1 MDSYGLLKQPSS
13 IFMTASF
20 QIRCRRVCIFLSF
33 IKYMLYYLLEAQSSI
48 CSWRRLKQM
57 FDRSS
62 CYILLVEDNVLD
74 ADLIRHAVQKAEA
87 SVNFDVARDG
97 EEALFFLKR
106 WEQGTP
112 TPIVILLD
120 LKLPKVSGL
129 EVLAILKTHPRY
141 KVLPVVVLTSSNL
154 PEDIQKAYE
163 LGANSYI
170 LKSID
175 YDQFAN
181 AVNLIHRYWCG
192 LNVHPE

>member
-1 MDSYGLLKQPSS
+1 
-13 IFMTASF
+13 
-20 QIRCRRVCIFLSF
+20 
-33 IKYMLYYLLEAQSSI
+33 
-48 CSWRRLKQM
+48 M

-62 CYILLVEDNVLD
+62 CYVLLVEDNVLD
-74 ADLIRHAVQKAEA
+74 ADLIRHAIQKKEA
-87 SVNFDVARDG
+87 SVNLDVARDG
-97 EEALFFLKR
+97 EEALSFLKR
-106 WEQGTP
+106 WEEGNP

-129 EVLAILKTHPRY
+129 EVLNAIKAHPRY
-141 KVLPVVVLTSSNL
+141 KVLPIVILTSSNL
-154 PEDIQKAYE
+154 SDDIQKAYE

-181 AVNLIHRYWCG
+181 AVSLIHRYWCG

>member
-1 MDSYGLLKQPSS
+1 
-13 IFMTASF
+13 
-20 QIRCRRVCIFLSF
+20 
-33 IKYMLYYLLEAQSSI
+33 
-48 CSWRRLKQM
+48 M

-74 ADLIRHAVQKAEA
+74 ADLIRHAIQKAEA
-87 SVNFDVARDG
+87 AVNFDVARDG
-97 EEALFFLKR
+97 EEALFYLKR

-120 LKLPKVSGL
+120 LKLPKLGGL
-129 EVLAILKTHPRY
+129 EVLSVLKQHPRY
-141 KVLPVVVLTSSNL
+141 KDLPVVVLTSSSL
-154 PEDIQKAYE
+154 AEDIQKAYE

-175 YDQFAN
+175 YDQFSN
-181 AVNLIHRYWCG
+181 AVELIHRYWCG